1 MPMPSAL
8 GARYLGSVL
17 PSPQLMGLESVMAVG
32 AGALP
37 VSVFGTKGSR
47 SEGAM
52 GTERMLAPRW
62 VENSVHSKE
71 YGWLMELWDSVRTVC
86 VRPCPC
92 SAFVR
97 GQRAGVWSA

>member
-37 VSVFGTKGSR
+37 VSVFGTKGTRGRCMNEETVSV
-47 SEGAM
+47 G
-52 GTERMLAPRW
+52 GTRKWQEVHFRLSGSGEER
-62 VENSVHSKE
+62 
-71 YGWLMELWDSVRTVC
+71 
-86 VRPCPC
+86 
-92 SAFVR
+92 
-97 GQRAGVWSA
+97 